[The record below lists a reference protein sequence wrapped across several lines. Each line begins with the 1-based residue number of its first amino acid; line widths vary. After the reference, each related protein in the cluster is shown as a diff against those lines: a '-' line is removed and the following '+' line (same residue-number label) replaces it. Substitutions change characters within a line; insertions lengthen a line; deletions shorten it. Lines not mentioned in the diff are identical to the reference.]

1 MKRYLIIISCITFLY
16 NCESKNN
23 NKEVLSSIASEQQS
37 DEELQKELKKIEQEE
52 KEKVE
57 AEISNRTSISFEKL
71 IHDFGNVK
79 AETDNNYKFKF
90 TNTGKKPLFIYDVK
104 ASCGCTTPYKPEKP
118 IFPGKSDFI
127 SINFHP
133 KPSQSGEIQK
143 TITVEANIEN
153 KITELQIKAF
163 VLN

>member
-1 MKRYLIIISCITFLY
+1 MKRYLIFLSCLTFLY
-16 NCESKNN
+16 NCQSNN
-23 NKEVLSSIASEQQS
+23 DTKEVMSSVAAEQQT

-57 AEISNRTSISFEKL
+57 AEIENRTSVSFEKL
-71 IHDFGNVK
+71 SHDFGKVK
-79 AETDNNYKFKF
+79 GETDNKYKFKF
-90 TNTGKKPLFIYDVK
+90 TNTGKKPLIIYDVK

-118 IFPGKSDFI
+118 VLPGQTDFI
-127 SINFHP
+127 SVNFHP
-133 KPSQSGEIQK
+133 KASQSGEIQK

-163 VLN
+163 VSN